1 MVLKRHDYFQN
12 ENNGKTTHAFS
23 PSIVK
28 LQQKVLKLRIFL
40 TYEIKVLRMSF
51 FSIVIFK

>member
-40 TYEIKVLRMSF
+40 TYEIKVLRMPF